1 MIFAKAHL
9 KGYCANYTLVLESP
23 NMQNVAVE
31 KNQNENNTSVIR
43 RFTKRVQESGVLRRV
58 RSIRYTDRK
67 KSDYVKKK
75 NTLKVLRKKAKIEEY
90 LRLGKP
96 VELLKRK

>member
-1 MIFAKAHL
+1 
-9 KGYCANYTLVLESP
+9 
-23 NMQNVAVE
+23 MQNVAVD
-31 KNQNENNTSVIR
+31 KNANENNTSIIR

-58 RSIRYTDRK
+58 RGIRYTARK

-75 NTLKVLRKKAKIEEY
+75 NTLKVIRKREKIEEY
-90 LRLGKP
+90 LKLGKP

>member
-1 MIFAKAHL
+1 
-9 KGYCANYTLVLESP
+9 
-23 NMQNVAVE
+23 MQNVAVD
-31 KNQNENNTSVIR
+31 KNQNENNTSIIR
-43 RFTKRVQESGVLRRV
+43 RFTKRVQEAGILRRV
-58 RSIRYTDRK
+58 RGIRYAVRS

-90 LRLGKP
+90 LKLGKP

>member
-1 MIFAKAHL
+1 MIVF
-9 KGYCANYTLVLESP
+9 S
-23 NMQNVAVE
+23 NMQNVAVD

-43 RFTKRVQESGVLRRV
+43 RFTKRVQESGILRRV
-58 RSIRYTDRK
+58 RGIRYAVRS

-75 NTLKVLRKKAKIEEY
+75 NTLKVLRKRAKVEEY

-96 VELLKRK
+96 IELLKRK